1 MGLVLAASCT
11 AELGSCQRSSSP
23 DLSTLS
29 AEQLQFWLGLPG
41 QPSLFLEPVAE
52 ILASTGEGGNY
63 GDIVRVHMALD
74 HAPLP
79 SIIAKQIRPKAGLE
93 VGDMLTLTEHSRFM
107 QGFHVE
113 AAAYK
118 NLSKELLAAD
128 LAVPRVLHVEE
139 VELGE
144 PFVILLEDLSLR
156 FPRGAGAAVRHFH
169 GAETLAALRWLAGFH
184 ALFWEKPFAEQRGL
198 WQQGS
203 YWILDKLGQ
212 LQLEALPADFS
223 NRYLTAQE
231 TQRLRRAALAVDQR
245 LAGKDPEH
253 PGKTD
258 SRFRTLVHGDAK
270 PENMLCSDGPAP
282 RCAALDFGWVGEG
295 YGVRDVAY
303 LLWDQIATNV
313 VEDLLSEY
321 HTMLLDR
328 LPHPA
333 KSAYTRTVLKQHFD
347 LAVLDFIRVHAS
359 GTATRLGARI
369 QRRHVLLGD
378 ALGHPD
384 PSHRARPTGRGCPAL
399 DSALRE
405 SRGPRLPDLRPLQKE
420 SRFLPRL
427 GRWIS

>member
-11 AELGSCQRSSSP
+11 AELGSCQRLSP
-23 DLSTLS
+23 DLLTLS
-29 AEQLQFWLGLPG
+29 TEQLQLWLGLPG

-93 VGDMLTLTEHSRFM
+93 VGEMLTLTEHSRFM

-118 NLSKELLAAD
+118 NLSEELLAAD

-139 VELGE
+139 VELGD

-245 LAGKDPEH
+245 LAGRDPEH
-253 PGKTD
+253 PAKTD

-270 PENMLCSDGPAP
+270 PENMLCSHGPAP

-328 LPHPA
+328 LPHAA

-347 LAVLDFIRVHAS
+347 LAVLDFIRWELGFKG
-359 GTATRLGARI
+359 GTYFWAMPWAIQTLRTVLDQLDGGVLRSTAHYATAVARAFPI
-369 QRRHVLLGD
+369 
-378 ALGHPD
+378 
-384 PSHRARPTGRGCPAL
+384 
-399 DSALRE
+399 
-405 SRGPRLPDLRPLQKE
+405 
-420 SRFLPRL
+420 
-427 GRWIS
+427 